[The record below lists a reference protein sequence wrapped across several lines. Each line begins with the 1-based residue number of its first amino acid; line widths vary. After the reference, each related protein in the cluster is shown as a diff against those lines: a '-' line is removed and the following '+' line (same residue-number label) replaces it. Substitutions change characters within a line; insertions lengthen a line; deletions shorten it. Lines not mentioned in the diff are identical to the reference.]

1 MDPGMAEQDSG
12 CKIKEKER
20 ENELGAERE
29 TNSR

>member
-1 MDPGMAEQDSG
+1 MDPGMAEQDG

-29 TNSR
+29 TNSS